1 VLASLFSFLFK
12 YPRLV
17 FEQGDFTFGATRSMS
32 LAALAAV
39 AVGVYALWTYRGLAL
54 ARGRERTVLLG
65 LRIGLLVLAVFALM
79 QPMLLLKVAVPQQNY
94 VGILL
99 DDSSSMGVAD
109 HDGGPRSSFILDQ
122 LGRQD
127 GPLLTSLGERF
138 SVRIFRFSSVAER
151 LRASGDL
158 TFQGTGT
165 RLGDALSRVR
175 DELSGLPVAGLVMVS
190 DGADNAQA
198 PIDDALAGLRA
209 QAMPV
214 FTVGVGR
221 ERLTRDVQVSRVELP
236 RRVLKG
242 TSLVVDVIVTQ
253 TGYAGQKVPLTVEDA
268 GIVVSTQEITLPPD
282 GESETVRVRF
292 KAGEIGPRVFTFRVP
307 GQAAEEVVENN
318 RREMLTEV
326 YDDRQKVLYIE
337 GEPRFEPKYI
347 RQAIAGDDNL
357 QVVLLQRTAEST
369 VDQPDKFLRLG
380 VDRTD
385 ELVNGFPA
393 TREELFAY
401 RSIILGSLEASALRP
416 DQQRML
422 EDFVDVRGGSLLA
435 LGGGRSFSEGGWGG
449 TPVSNALPL
458 TLDRGVRAPSGAVE
472 LVIRPT
478 PAGAGHPAV
487 QLAEQD
493 EANAEKWRALPPLTS
508 VNVLG
513 EIKPGAT
520 VLLTGTNDRGSE
532 QVVLAYQRYGR
543 GKALVLPVQDVWLWR
558 MHHTMAVED
567 LTHHTFWQRM
577 LRWMVDGVPER
588 VMVTAAPG
596 EVQRGEPFTI
606 SAEVLDP
613 EYRGVND
620 GRITARVT
628 APSGTIEDVPL
639 EWTVENEGEYRGRV
653 TPLEDG
659 VYRVAVGG
667 TNGLGA
673 SVGTGTTAV
682 RVAPSEAEFF
692 DAAMRASLLRRIAE
706 ETEGRFFRASEAG
719 GLAEAISYSG
729 RGITVVEQR
738 ELWDMP
744 VILLL
749 LLGLMGGEW
758 MYRRKR
764 GLA

>member
-1 VLASLFSFLFK
+1 
-12 YPRLV
+12 
-17 FEQGDFTFGATRSMS
+17 MS

-369 VDQPDKFLRLG
+369 VDQPDSSCGSASTGRTSWSTG
-380 VDRTD
+380 SRRRARSCSRIDRSFWAASKRRRCGPTSSGCSRTSWTSAAAACWRSAAAGRSAKAD
-385 ELVNGFPA
+385 GA
-393 TREELFAY
+393 ARRCRTRCRS
-401 RSIILGSLEASALRP
+401 RSIAACARH
-416 DQQRML
+416 
-422 EDFVDVRGGSLLA
+422 
-435 LGGGRSFSEGGWGG
+435 
-449 TPVSNALPL
+449 
-458 TLDRGVRAPSGAVE
+458 RA
-472 LVIRPT
+472 
-478 PAGAGHPAV
+478 
-487 QLAEQD
+487 
-493 EANAEKWRALPPLTS
+493 
-508 VNVLG
+508 
-513 EIKPGAT
+513 
-520 VLLTGTNDRGSE
+520 
-532 QVVLAYQRYGR
+532 
-543 GKALVLPVQDVWLWR
+543 
-558 MHHTMAVED
+558 
-567 LTHHTFWQRM
+567 
-577 LRWMVDGVPER
+577 RW
-588 VMVTAAPG
+588 
-596 EVQRGEPFTI
+596 
-606 SAEVLDP
+606 
-613 EYRGVND
+613 N
-620 GRITARVT
+620 
-628 APSGTIEDVPL
+628 
-639 EWTVENEGEYRGRV
+639 W
-653 TPLEDG
+653 
-659 VYRVAVGG
+659 
-667 TNGLGA
+667 
-673 SVGTGTTAV
+673 
-682 RVAPSEAEFF
+682 
-692 DAAMRASLLRRIAE
+692 
-706 ETEGRFFRASEAG
+706 
-719 GLAEAISYSG
+719 
-729 RGITVVEQR
+729 
-738 ELWDMP
+738 
-744 VILLL
+744 
-749 LLGLMGGEW
+749 
-758 MYRRKR
+758 
-764 GLA
+764 